1 MSQENEVIT
10 VKEEN
15 NELTTEY
22 DNNLSIFDDVVL
34 PYNKYKDL
42 ITELNNIT
50 SMIPKLNYDK
60 QKDTD
65 KIEKKILNLLSLYR
79 ELNNNYSNFFN
90 KSIIDIKRNIKL
102 EKKKKKEN
110 KDKSKYYVNIPKR
123 TPAFILEMLNKGP
136 DDKVSQS
143 QVLTAL
149 IQKIKKCIE
158 SSHSTYAVF
167 KENGKVDKTKF
178 KIKGE
183 LNDFFVKI
191 KKEAELRGND
201 INIPEIMGYPN
212 LMSYMQYFV
221 YKDKE

>member
-1 MSQENEVIT
+1 MSVEIEENI

-15 NELTTEY
+15 ELTSEY

-34 PYNKYKDL
+34 PYKEYKNL
-42 ITELNNIT
+42 IDELNTII
-50 SMIPKLNYDK
+50 SIVPSLNYDK
-60 QKDTD
+60 QKDAD
-65 KIEKKILNLLSLYR
+65 KIEKKVLNLLSLYR

-90 KSIIDIKRNIKL
+90 KSILDIKRNIKL

-110 KDKSKYYVNIPKR
+110 KDKSKYYVNIPKNS
-123 TPAFILEMLNKGP
+123 PSFILKMLNKND

-167 KENGKVDKTKF
+167 KENGKPDKTKF
-178 KIKGE
+178 KIEGE
-183 LNDFFVKI
+183 LLEFFNNI

-201 INIPEIMGYPN
+201 ITIPEIMGYPN

-221 YKDKE
+221 YKE

>member
-1 MSQENEVIT
+1 MSIENEENI

-15 NELTTEY
+15 EMTSEY

-34 PYNKYKDL
+34 PYKQYKDL
-42 ITELNNIT
+42 IDELNHIT
-50 SMIPKLNYDK
+50 SIIPNLDYER
-60 QKDTD
+60 QKDAD
-65 KIEKKILNLLSLYR
+65 KIEKKVLTLLSVYR

-90 KSIIDIKRNIKL
+90 KSILDIKKNIKL

-123 TPAFILEMLNKGP
+123 APAFILEMLNKGEEE
-136 DDKVSQS
+136 KVSQS

-167 KENGKVDKTKF
+167 KESGKADKTKF
-178 KIKGE
+178 KIQGE
-183 LNDFFVKI
+183 LLEFFNKI
-191 KKEAELRGND
+191 KDEAELRGNT
-201 INIPEIMGYPN
+201 ISIPEVMGYPN

-221 YKDKE
+221 YKD

>member
-1 MSQENEVIT
+1 MSIENEENI

-15 NELTTEY
+15 EMTSEY

-34 PYNKYKDL
+34 PYKQYKNL
-42 ITELNNIT
+42 IDELNHIT
-50 SMIPKLNYDK
+50 TIIPNLDYER
-60 QKDTD
+60 QKDAD
-65 KIEKKILNLLSLYR
+65 KIEKKVLTLLSLYR

-90 KSIIDIKRNIKL
+90 KSILDIKKNIKL

-123 TPAFILEMLNKGP
+123 APAFILEMLNKGEEE
-136 DDKVSQS
+136 KVSQS

-167 KENGKVDKTKF
+167 KESGKADKTKF
-178 KIKGE
+178 KIQGE
-183 LNDFFVKI
+183 LLDFFNKI
-191 KKEAELRGND
+191 KDEAELRGN
-201 INIPEIMGYPN
+201 IISIPEVMGYPN

-221 YKDKE
+221 YKD